1 MTTPRTKE
9 EARCLL
15 SLVNEKF
22 GKSQTG
28 GGSQHELEVA
38 IIRGEIPFEDGLAV
52 LEAHMILTF

>member
-9 EARCLL
+9 EARYLL

-22 GKSQTG
+22 GKSQT